1 MKYNIV
7 ISTEAKNDL
16 IEIFKYIAY
25 TLLVPDT
32 AIDQLDRLESGIQS
46 LNHMPERHR
55 VYDNESWPNLRIM
68 PIDNYNVFYVTDND
82 TKTVSIVRVL
92 YGGMN
97 AENTLK

>member
-32 AIDQLDRLESGIQS
+32 AIDQLESNFAFTLQ
-46 LNHMPERHR
+46 LQ
-55 VYDNESWPNLRIM
+55 
-68 PIDNYNVFYVTDND
+68 VFYHNFAFI
-82 TKTVSIVRVL
+82 S
-92 YGGMN
+92 
-97 AENTLK
+97 